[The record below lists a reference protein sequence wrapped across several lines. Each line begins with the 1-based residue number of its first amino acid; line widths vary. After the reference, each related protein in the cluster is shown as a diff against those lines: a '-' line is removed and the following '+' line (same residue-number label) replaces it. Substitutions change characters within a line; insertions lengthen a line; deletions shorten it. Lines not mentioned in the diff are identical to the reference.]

1 MARMRAGRGKSR
13 DGAQGEP
20 RQRSGYDDAL
30 ALLARREHSA
40 RELGAKLARRG
51 HSGDEADDAIRRLR
65 EQHYQSDERFA
76 TSVARHRAGQ
86 GYGPVRIRAEL
97 KSHALADAAI
107 REAIASLDIDWVASA
122 AAQLRRHGRAKAGS
136 AAAAR
141 AKDAAFL
148 LRRGFDA
155 ATVRAVTRVEASD
168 PDGDV
173 D

>member
-1 MARMRAGRGKSR
+1 MTRMGTGSGKSR
-13 DGAQGEP
+13 RARSEP
-20 RQRSGYDDAL
+20 LQRSGYDDAL
-30 ALLARREHSA
+30 ALLSRREHSA

-51 HSGDEADDAIRRLR
+51 HSSEESDDAIERLR
-65 EQHYQSDERFA
+65 EQHYQSDDRFA
-76 TSVARHRAGQ
+76 ASVARHRAGQ

-97 KSHALADAAI
+97 KSHDLPDAAI
-107 REAIASLDIDWVASA
+107 REAIAALDTDWIASA
-122 AAQLRRHGRAKAGS
+122 AAQLRRHGRAKAAS

-155 ATVRAVTRVEASD
+155 ATVRDVTRTETSD
-168 PDGDV
+168 PDLDP